1 MVLHAILAKNEG
13 LTRLPNMTIAKLN
26 NLYKEN
32 KQAKI
37 QDRESTS
44 NLWTQYSKKKQ
55 LNTLDTETQ
64 AQLNLLQPSLHP
76 NTKLISPTEAKGRQ

>member
-32 KQAKI
+32 KQTKI

-44 NLWTQYSKKKQ
+44 NLWTQYSKKKAIEH
-55 LNTLDTETQ
+55 LGYGNTGSTEPP
-64 AQLNLLQPSLHP
+64 A
-76 NTKLISPTEAKGRQ
+76 AKPVS